1 MSTIKLRLSVIM
13 MTMLFFMG
21 SCNFIN
27 EDINIDPNN
36 PTDVPLNLLLP
47 GVQVAYAYTLGGDFG
62 RYTTI
67 WMQQHAGVERQHT
80 GYEVYQ
86 VKENDINNAWN
97 IIYSS
102 VLSDSKIIIDKAG
115 VDSPHYVGVAKV
127 IQAMVL
133 GNLVDLFSDVPWS
146 EALEGAENL
155 SPKYDNGADL
165 YNTIQTLLDEGI
177 TALSASES
185 VLSPGSNDLVFA
197 GDLTK
202 WVAAAN
208 TLKARYY
215 LRLGNNAQAIN
226 TAANGIASSD
236 ADAELNFGAAAIEA
250 NPWAQF
256 EEQRG
261 DVAMGGFMLDLMNTI
276 EDPRRT
282 AYATTNDQGVFA
294 GAAAGIPDNS
304 PAVSRFGPFYGSRDS
319 PVPLVTHV
327 ENKFIEAEA
336 KLASADAAGAA
347 AAHNAAI
354 IASLASF
361 GVSDADFET
370 AQASEDD
377 TTINLEKII
386 THKYLALY
394 TQQEPFADWRRTGIP
409 ALQPAQGETQIG
421 RRFPYPGDER
431 LYNTN
436 YPGQANVFE
445 RVFWDN

>member
-1 MSTIKLRLSVIM
+1 
-13 MTMLFFMG
+13 MG

-27 EDINIDPNN
+27 EDVNINPNN
-36 PTDVPLNLLLP
+36 PIDVPLNLLLP
-47 GVQVAYAYTLGGDFG
+47 GVQVEYAYVLGGDFG

-86 VKENDINNAWN
+86 VKENDINNAWST
-97 IIYSS
+97 IYATI
-102 VLSDSKIIIDKAG
+102 LSDSQIIIDKAG
-115 VDSPHYVGVAKV
+115 ADSPHYVGVSKV

-133 GNLVDLFSDVPWS
+133 GNLVDLFNDVPWS
-146 EALEGAENL
+146 GALQGAENL
-155 SPKYDNGADL
+155 TPAYDNGADL

-185 VLSPGSNDLVFA
+185 LLSPGTNDLVYQ

-208 TLKARYY
+208 TLKARHY
-215 LRLGNNAQAIN
+215 LRLGNNAQALN
-226 TAANGIASSD
+226 AVANGIASSADD
-236 ADAELNFGAAAIEA
+236 AQLNFGAAAAEA
-250 NPWAQF
+250 NPWRQF

-261 DVAMGGFMLDLMNTI
+261 DVVMGGFMLDLMNSI
-276 EDPRRT
+276 EDPRRA
-282 AYATTNDQGVFA
+282 AYATLNDQGVYV
-294 GAAAGIPDNS
+294 GAAAGVPDNS

-319 PVPLVTHV
+319 PIPFVTHV

-336 KLASADAAGAA
+336 ELASGNAAVAA
-347 AAHNAAI
+347 EAHNEAI

-361 GVSDADFET
+361 GVSDADFEA

-377 TTINLEKII
+377 ATIDLTKII
-386 THKYLALY
+386 THKYIALY

-409 ALQPAQGETQIG
+409 DLQPAQGETQIG

-431 LYNTN
+431 LYNTS
-436 YPGQANVFE
+436 YPGQVTVFE